1 MAAGAGYIEFATG
14 DILTA
19 SAANSYLAS
28 QVVMVFAN
36 ASARTSAIASPQ
48 EGMISYL
55 KDTNST
61 EYYSGSAWVAIGG
74 SSGALTL
81 IGTTTL
87 SSSGSFNLS
96 NIFSST
102 YDNYT
107 IIFSDVTGS
116 TGSYLTFG
124 LRTGS
129 TNATSNYSYSYT
141 QYSYVGN
148 LAAGGGSGAGN
159 MGALDYDTTAGGMVL
174 DLQSPFLAK
183 PTTYNQRYSAHNAA
197 GIKNGNHTNS
207 TSYDGMWFSLASGT
221 ISGKVSVYGYAK

>member
-1 MAAGAGYIEFATG
+1 
-14 DILTA
+14 
-19 SAANSYLAS
+19 
-28 QVVMVFAN
+28 MVFAN

-96 NIFSST
+96 NIFTS
-102 YDNYT
+102 NYANYEIHIT
-107 IIFSDVTGS
+107 GLTGS
-116 TGSYLTFG
+116 TGSYLTYG

-129 TNATSNYSYSYT
+129 TNAATNYDYFYYQISTGGSVANGGGT
-141 QYSYVGN
+141 GSLTGGN
-148 LAAGGGSGAGN
+148 LDYGTAAGH
-159 MGALDYDTTAGGMVL
+159 MVL
-174 DLQSPFLAK
+174 KVMNPYVAA
-183 PTTYNQRYSAHNAA
+183 PTALIGQYTAYNAQ
-197 GIKNGNHTNS
+197 GIRSSRHTDS
-207 TSYDGMWFSLASGT
+207 TSFDGMWFTLNSGT
-221 ISGKVSVYGYAK
+221 VSGKVSVYGYSN